1 MAEARQPLWRKVPIA
16 SSLINPYRIVILL
29 RLVILVFFFH
39 LRITTPVHDALALW
53 IISVVCEIWLAL
65 SWIVDQLPKWFPVT
79 RETYLERLSLRFE
92 REEVPNLLAPVDIFV
107 TTADPFK
114 EPPIITANTVLS
126 VLSVDYPVEKVTC
139 YVSDDSASMLLFDT
153 LSETAEFA
161 RIWVPFCKMYNI
173 ETRAPE
179 FYFSEKLD
187 YLKDKVHPTF
197 VKDRRAMKVR
207 IT

>member
-1 MAEARQPLWRKVPIA
+1 
-16 SSLINPYRIVILL
+16 
-29 RLVILVFFFH
+29 
-39 LRITTPVHDALALW
+39 VHDALALW

-65 SWIVDQLPKWFPVT
+65 SWMVDQLPKWFPIT

-92 REEVPNLLAPVDIFV
+92 REGEPNLLAPVDIFV

-114 EPPIITANTVLS
+114 EPPILTANTVLS
-126 VLSVDYPVEKVTC
+126 VLSVDYPVEKVSC

-161 RIWVPFCKMYNI
+161 RIWVPFCNKYNI

-207 IT
+207 TTQINHQSFFFYAVLLPMSDLSIFLCTFAERIRRIQGEN